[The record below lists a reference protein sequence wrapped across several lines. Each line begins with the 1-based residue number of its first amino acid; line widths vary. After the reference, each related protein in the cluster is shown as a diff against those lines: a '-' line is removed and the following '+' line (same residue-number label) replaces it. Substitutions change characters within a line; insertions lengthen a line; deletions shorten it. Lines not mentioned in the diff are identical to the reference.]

1 MMVSGLDTAACWPAS
16 PYFGMR
22 VCDPGAHCL
31 PACCPVSGVWSSHP
45 EGQLLVS
52 LVPRKVSVHGLLL
65 WLYGMEKR
73 DDGCALQ
80 VCECLFKI

>member
-52 LVPRKVSVHGLLL
+52 LVPRKVSSQCPWALVVAV
-65 WLYGMEKR
+65 W
-73 DDGCALQ
+73 DG
-80 VCECLFKI
+80 EEG